1 MSRERGVL
9 FDMDGVLVDSGPLHK
24 ESWRRIAM
32 DAGRPMEDSF
42 FDRTFGMRNEEILEE
57 LLGPDLEGARKAEL
71 GRRKEE
77 VYRELARERLV
88 AAPGAADLV
97 RALKEAGFRTALAS
111 SGPRAN
117 VELVLDVTGLG
128 EMMDAYVCAEDVER
142 GKPDPQ
148 VFLEAARRLDLE
160 PSRCVVVEDALVG
173 VEAARRAG
181 MKVVG
186 VAGEEERKAVLR
198 EADRVVSSLEELSP
212 RVFEELLEV
221 PWET

>member
-1 MSRERGVL
+1 MSRGKGVL

-24 ESWRRIAM
+24 ESWRRIAREL
-32 DAGRPMEDSF
+32 GRPMEDAF
-42 FDRTFGMRNEEILEE
+42 FHRTFGMRNEEILEE
-57 LLGPDLEGARKAEL
+57 LLGPDLDPEEKARL

-77 VYRELARERLV
+77 IYRELARERLE
-88 AAPGAADLV
+88 AAPGAAGLV
-97 RALKEAGFRTALAS
+97 RALKEAGFRLALAS

-128 EMMDAYVCAEDVER
+128 REMDAYVCAEDVSR

-148 VFLEAARRLDLE
+148 VFLEAARRLGLAPE
-160 PSRCVVVEDALVG
+160 RCVVVEDALVG
-173 VEAARRAG
+173 IQAARRAG
-181 MKVVG
+181 MRVVG
-186 VAGEEERKAVLR
+186 VTGGREGSFLR
-198 EADRVVSSLEELSP
+198 EADRVVSSLEALSP